1 MEEIADVATE
11 DVVLGS
17 VILNSETYS
26 TIAPYVP
33 DRKVFTQIKAKNLW
47 DKLTKFYYLL

>member
-1 MEEIADVATE
+1 MQEIADVTTE

-17 VILNSETYS
+17 VIFYPKEYS
-26 TIAPYVP
+26 RVAQNIP

-47 DKLTKFYYLL
+47 DKLTQMI